1 MDGWLIAVTVVTV
14 VIVVADCCVV
24 IVWER
29 KASLSAVGVGS
40 DEPFLGGGGMVG
52 IGIAEDRGFLRERI
66 CCGRMSQIILPALG

>member
-1 MDGWLIAVTVVTV
+1 MAVTVVTV

-24 IVWER
+24 RLEVVWER

-40 DEPFLGGGGMVG
+40 EDPFLGGGGMVG
-52 IGIAEDRGFLRERI
+52 IGIAEDRGFPRERI